1 MMSLMSTRIESLPEE
16 CLSHIISL
24 TCPQDA
30 CRSSLVSC
38 IFRDAADSDLVWD
51 KFLPLDY
58 SDIIS
63 NSVSPFFFSS
73 KKDLYAKLSSTP
85 LLIDGGQKTFLLDKY
100 TNKRCYML
108 SARKLSIT
116 WSTNS
121 LYWCWKHL
129 LHSRFP
135 EAVEL
140 VMVSWLEIQGKINT
154 RMLSPNTTYGAY
166 LVVQVVKRAFGLDDT
181 PLEVSIEV
189 GDYKMRGK
197 ICMNLNE
204 CQRHVGYEA
213 FCVGGQRGP
222 CPRGDGWLDIEL
234 GEFYNDESERD
245 VKMEFKEI
253 KGHRLKGGLVVEG
266 IELRPKP

>member
-1 MMSLMSTRIESLPEE
+1 MSLMSTRIESLPEE

-24 TCPQDA
+24 TCPKDA

-38 IFRDAADSDLVWD
+38 TFRDAADSDLVWN

-85 LLIDGGQKTFLLDKY
+85 LLIDGGQKTFLLDKH

-108 SARKLSIT
+108 SARELSIT

-121 LYWCWKHL
+121 PYWHWKHL
-129 LHSRFP
+129 FHSRFP

-140 VMVSWLEIQGKINT
+140 VMVSWLEIRGKINT
-154 RMLSPNTTYGAY
+154 GMLSPNTTYGAY
-166 LVVQVVKRAFGLDDT
+166 IVVQVVKRAFGLDDT

-189 GDYKMRGK
+189 GDYKTRGK
-197 ICMNLNE
+197 IYMNLNGFKR
-204 CQRHVGYEA
+204 QGYEP
-213 FCVGGQRGP
+213 FCVGGKRFP

-234 GEFYNDESERD
+234 GEFYNDESDKE

-253 KGHRLKGGLVVEG
+253 KGNQLKGGLLVEG
-266 IELRPKP
+266 IELRPKH

>member
-1 MMSLMSTRIESLPEE
+1 MSLMNTRIESLPEE

-38 IFRDAADSDLVWD
+38 TFRDAADSDLVWD

-85 LLIDGGQKTFLLDKY
+85 LLIDGGQKTFILDKY

-108 SARKLSIT
+108 SARELSIT

-166 LVVQVVKRAFGLDDT
+166 LVVQVVKRAFGLGAT

-204 CQRHVGYEA
+204 CQMQGGYEA
-213 FCVGGQRGP
+213 FRVGGQRGP

-234 GEFYNDESERD
+234 GEFYNDESDRE

-253 KGHRLKGGLVVEG
+253 KGDRLKGGLLVEG